1 MVASIS
7 HDLRTPLAS
16 LVGYLETLALK
27 DDTLTDEEKQTYLA
41 LAVGHGER
49 LSRLIA
55 DLFELATLEA
65 TDASIK
71 PEPFLINELAN
82 DIAQRFRLK
91 AESKHLKLITDIPQQ
106 APFVTGGIA
115 LIERVLENLI
125 DNALKYTPENGAV
138 TLALSVDDGR
148 ITTRVFDTGPG
159 INADDLP
166 RIFDRFFQ
174 INPARGHSTNGAGLG
189 LAIAQRILQLHDG
202 AIAVES
208 RPGHGTSF
216 SFLLTTTTP

>member
-1 MVASIS
+1 M
-7 HDLRTPLAS
+7 
-16 LVGYLETLALK
+16 
-27 DDTLTDEEKQTYLA
+27 
-41 LAVGHGER
+41 
-49 LSRLIA
+49 
-55 DLFELATLEA
+55 
-65 TDASIK
+65 TDAPVKIAIRGLTKSFGAK
-71 PEPFLINELAN
+71 HVLKGLDL
-82 DIAQRFRLK
+82 DIY
-91 AESKHLKLITDIPQQ
+91 E
-106 APFVTGGIA
+106 G
-115 LIERVLENLI
+115 ENLI

-174 INPARGHSTNGAGLG
+174 INPARGHSANGAGLG